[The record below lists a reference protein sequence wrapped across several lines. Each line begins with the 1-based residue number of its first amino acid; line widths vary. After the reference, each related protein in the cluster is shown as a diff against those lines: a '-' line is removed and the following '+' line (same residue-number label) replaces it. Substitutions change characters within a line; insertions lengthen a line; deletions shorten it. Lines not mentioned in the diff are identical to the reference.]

1 MYFCM
6 FSKLCNIFHCTCFKQ
21 VLSKFICWKS
31 LQNLCLS
38 TVLVAQGGIITE
50 KSFYRYYCYSFFNS
64 PGKTNYLFY
73 SMQIIS
79 LLSCFRWS
87 NVQDSLFATT
97 GRPGNH
103 VNIYHMDH
111 HKVSYFCKYQ
121 VFKFGM
127 IVIAVST
134 LA

>member
-6 FSKLCNIFHCTCFKQ
+6 FSKFCNIFHFTCFKQ
-21 VLSKFICWKS
+21 VLSKFIWWKL

-38 TVLVAQGGIITE
+38 TVLVAQDGIITE
-50 KSFYRYYCYSFFNS
+50 KSFYKYYCYSFFNS
-64 PGKTNYLFY
+64 PRKTNYFI
-73 SMQIIS
+73 IIS

-127 IVIAVST
+127 IIIAVFA